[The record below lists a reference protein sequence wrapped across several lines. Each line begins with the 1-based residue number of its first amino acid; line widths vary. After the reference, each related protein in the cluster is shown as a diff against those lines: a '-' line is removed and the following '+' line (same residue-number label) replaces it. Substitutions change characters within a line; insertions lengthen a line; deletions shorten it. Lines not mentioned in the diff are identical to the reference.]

1 LGLGGGDEAAR
12 FHHACEWLGGWV
24 AARSAR
30 AAGGDATLIGLLDVR
45 SPETMGDRLV
55 AFRQGLKET
64 GFVEGD
70 NVTIAYR
77 WAENRTERLPEL
89 AADLVRLKAAVITT
103 GGPPAAFAA
112 KAATTTI
119 PTLFVVADDPVLLGL
134 VASLGRP
141 AGNLTGINLFNSELS
156 AKRLA
161 LLHELLPQAKHVAV
175 LVDPADTANTAA
187 TLREIDPASRAI
199 GLQIKIFNASSSRE
213 IDAAFEAIA
222 NERQDAVFV
231 GASPFLNGQHV
242 ELARLAAFHR
252 IPASYSPRESVEV
265 GGLMSYGANIA
276 DAYRQLGVY
285 AGRIVKGA
293 KPADLPVVQ
302 ATKFELV
309 INARTARMLGITVPP
324 TLLSTADRVIE

>member
-1 LGLGGGDEAAR
+1 VKRREFIKLFGGVATGWPLAAR
-12 FHHACEWLGGWV
+12 AQQPAMPV
-24 AARSAR
+24 
-30 AAGGDATLIGLLDVR
+30 IGFLDVR

-64 GFVEGD
+64 GFVEGY

-89 AADLVRLKAAVITT
+89 VADLVRLKAAVITT
-103 GGPPAAFAA
+103 VGPPAAFAA

-119 PTLFVVADDPVLLGL
+119 PSLFIVADDPVLLGL

-141 AGNLTGINLFNSELS
+141 AGNLTGINIFNSELV

-161 LLHELLPQAKHVAV
+161 LLHELVPQAKRVAV
-175 LVDPADTANTAA
+175 LVDPADASNTAS
-187 TLREIDPASRAI
+187 TLRDIDPASRAI
-199 GLQIKIFNASSSRE
+199 GLQIKTFNASSSRE

-231 GASPFLNGQHV
+231 GASPSLNGQYV
-242 ELARLAAFHR
+242 QLAQLAAFHR
-252 IPASYSPRESVEV
+252 IPASYVLRESVEV

-276 DAYRQLGVY
+276 DSYRQLGVY
-285 AGRIVKGA
+285 AGRIIKGA
-293 KPADLPVVQ
+293 KPTDLPVVQ

>member
-1 LGLGGGDEAAR
+1 MRRRDFINIVGAAAAWP
-12 FHHACEWLGGWV
+12 FAAHAQQ
-24 AARSAR
+24 AAMPV
-30 AAGGDATLIGLLDVR
+30 IGFLDVR
-45 SPETMGDRLV
+45 SPEVIGNRLV

-64 GFVEGD
+64 GLVEGD

-77 WAENRTERLPEL
+77 WAENRAERLPEL

-103 GGPPAAFAA
+103 AGPPAAFAA

-119 PTLFVVADDPVLLGL
+119 PSLFIVADDPVLLGL

-141 AGNLTGINLFNSELS
+141 AGNLTGINLFNSEL
-156 AKRLA
+156 ATKRLA
-161 LLHELLPQAKHVAV
+161 LLHELVPQARRVAV
-175 LVDPADTANTAA
+175 LVDPADAANTAS
-187 TLREIDPASRAI
+187 TLREVDPASRAI
-199 GLQIKIFNASSSRE
+199 GFQIKIFNASSSRE

-231 GASPFLNGQHV
+231 SASPFLNGQHV
-242 ELARLAAFHR
+242 PLAQLAAFHR
-252 IPASYSPRESVEV
+252 IPASYAGRESVEG
-265 GGLMSYGANIA
+265 GGLMSYGADIA
-276 DAYRQLGVY
+276 DAFRQLGVY
-285 AGRIVKGA
+285 AGRIIKGA

>member
-1 LGLGGGDEAAR
+1 LAKL
-12 FHHACEWLGGWV
+12 C
-24 AARSAR
+24 AR
-30 AAGGDATLIGLLDVR
+30 AAVAMPVIGFLDVR
-45 SPETMGDRLV
+45 SPEAMGDRLV

-89 AADLVRLKAAVITT
+89 ATDLVRLKAAVIAT

-119 PTLFVVADDPVLLGL
+119 PSLFIVAEDPVRLGL

-141 AGNLTGINLFNSELS
+141 AGNLTGINVFNLELA

-161 LLHELLPQAKHVAV
+161 LLHELVPQAKRVAV
-175 LVDPADTANTAA
+175 LVDPADAANTAS
-187 TLREIDPASRAI
+187 TLRDVDPASRAI
-199 GLQIKIFNASSSRE
+199 GFQIKVFNANSSRE

-222 NERQDAVFV
+222 NERQDALFV
-231 GASPFLNGQHV
+231 GTSTFLNGQHV
-242 ELARLAAFHR
+242 QLAQLAAFHR
-252 IPASYSPRESVEV
+252 IPASYALRESVEV

-285 AGRIVKGA
+285 AGRIIKGA